1 MLLHHSIFYPMMCGP
16 RAAVAGESHQG
27 SRKDSQE
34 ERETERIGKHTIS
47 SRLGTEH

>member
-1 MLLHHSIFYPMMCGP
+1 MLSPIEALDVTSPLHLLSGP

-34 ERETERIGKHTIS
+34 ERETEGIGKHTIS
-47 SRLGTEH
+47 S